1 MHVLSVD
8 IAASKGRMNCGL
20 ALIDPSKLVELGE
33 PADDLVWTRTI
44 DATDL
49 ATISRTLAGVRA
61 EVGGPFLLALERQF
75 SARVSPDPT
84 AVEKLMRTRIQ
95 FETVA
100 EIRGITC
107 ELVYPATWRTILNVL
122 GDEVPMKVSKPRKPP
137 KPKAKRR
144 PGMEAALPV
153 PEPPMPGRNVRD
165 FQAGSRMLAERLY
178 PGLKLTKDQCDA
190 LLLARHVGWKRRAA

>member
-8 IAASKGRMNCGL
+8 IAARKGRMNCGL

-44 DATDL
+44 DATEL

-61 EVGGPFLLALERQF
+61 ELGAPFLLALERQF

-100 EIRGITC
+100 EIRGIAC

-122 GDEVPMKVSKPRKPP
+122 GDGVPMKISKPRKPP
-137 KPKAKRR
+137 KPKGKRGR
-144 PGMEAALPV
+144 RRRHRAREAGPQRARL
-153 PEPPMPGRNVRD
+153 PGRRAPAGRAAVPRD
-165 FQAGSRMLAERLY
+165 RVDEG
-178 PGLKLTKDQCDA
+178 P
-190 LLLARHVGWKRRAA
+190 VRRAPAGAPRWLA

>member
-8 IAASKGRMNCGL
+8 IAARKGRMNCGL

-44 DATDL
+44 DATEL

-61 EVGGPFLLALERQF
+61 ELGAPFLLALERQF

-100 EIRGITC
+100 EIRGIAC

-122 GDEVPMKVSKPRKPP
+122 GDEVPMKISKPRKPP
-137 KPKAKRR
+137 QPKGKRGA
-144 PGMEAALPV
+144 PPPA
-153 PEPPMPGRNVRD
+153 PEPEKLGRNVRD
-165 FQAGSRMLAERLY
+165 FQAGARLLAERLY
-178 PGLKLTKDQCDA
+178 PEIELTKDQCDA
-190 LLLARHVGWKRRAA
+190 LLLARHVGWQRRAGS

>member
-8 IAASKGRMNCGL
+8 IAARKGRMNCGL

-44 DATDL
+44 DATEL

-61 EVGGPFLLALERQF
+61 ELGAPFLLALERQF

-100 EIRGITC
+100 EIRGIAC

-122 GDEVPMKVSKPRKPP
+122 GDGVPMKISKPRKPP
-137 KPKAKRR
+137 KPKGKRGA
-144 PGMEAALPV
+144 PPPA
-153 PEPPMPGRNVRD
+153 PEPEKPGRNVRD
-165 FQAGSRMLAERLY
+165 FQAGARLLAERLY
-178 PGLKLTKDQCDA
+178 PGIELTKDQCDA
-190 LLLARHVGWKRRAA
+190 LLLARHVGWHRRAA

>member
-8 IAASKGRMNCGL
+8 IAACKGRMNCGL
-20 ALIDPSKLVELGE
+20 ALIDPSKLVALGE
-33 PADDLVWTRTI
+33 PAKDLIWTRTI
-44 DATDL
+44 DATEL

-61 EVGGPFLLALERQF
+61 ELGCDFLLALERQF

-100 EIRGITC
+100 EIRGLEC

-137 KPKAKRR
+137 KPKAKRGA
-144 PGMEAALPV
+144 PPAV
-153 PEPPMPGRNVRD
+153 PEPVKPGRNVRD
-165 FQAGSRMLAERLY
+165 FQAGARLLAERLY
-178 PGLKLTKDQCDA
+178 PGLELTKDQCDA
-190 LLLARHVGWKRRAA
+190 LLLARHVGWQRRSA